1 MTNFRLLSVPPP
13 PHLPLPRDRCSH
25 FKIDHEATK
34 SPSRSTYGTSEQMMV
49 GFLIALLVTSPAP
62 SLVEVAVQHSIEPL
76 CRILGEP
83 SRVDAQ
89 QQVKKALRRIEKE
102 KDHDEADRSE
112 LRRLVSETI
121 LGVTVWKNK
130 YEYIML
136 KKNDDD
142 KSSVQDMI
150 ELHLQH
156 NNGTFNDDHITWP
169 LDPIENLA
177 VTCSLPEF
185 LVRLLMDQIG
195 HANTLSYCKSS
206 NSPGMVSIRR
216 NSILCDSDE
225 LLMESVPNITPNP
238 IAGFHFVS
246 KPNSIWA
253 LDGWKKGY
261 FEVQDEGSQRIALA
275 TKCRTNETILD
286 YCAGNGGKTR
296 SMASM
301 MGTNGRIIAHD
312 IEESRLKQIA
322 GSLERTGISVPP
334 NSIQIDC
341 ISDRRLLTPKNFDV
355 VLVDA
360 PCSGTG
366 ILRRRP
372 SHRWMLD
379 LSSVTIHYPELQTD
393 ILKQAAG
400 FVRPGGRL
408 VYATCSVLASENQ
421 AVALAF
427 EELPDYQKEWAPW
440 PFEDQERGHPV
451 DGCNPNF
458 QLILPNTEG
467 STDGFFIA
475 RWTRRS
481 ENTNEAY

>member
-1 MTNFRLLSVPPP
+1 
-13 PHLPLPRDRCSH
+13 
-25 FKIDHEATK
+25 
-34 SPSRSTYGTSEQMMV
+34 MMI
-49 GFLIALLVTSPAP
+49 GFLMALMLVSPPAP
-62 SLVEVAVQHSIEPL
+62 LSLVDVAVQHSIEPL

-83 SRVDAQ
+83 SKVDAQ

-102 KDHDEADRSE
+102 KDLDQPDRSE
-112 LRRLVSETI
+112 LRRLVSEII
-121 LGVTVWKNK
+121 LGVTVWKHK
-130 YEYIML
+130 YEYIMWNTNN
-136 KKNDDD
+136 NDDD
-142 KSSVQDMI
+142 DDKISASTANVQHMI

-156 NNGTFNDDHITWP
+156 NYGTFNDDHITWP
-169 LDPIENLA
+169 LDSIENLS
-177 VTCSLPEF
+177 VTYSLPEF
-185 LVRLLMDQIG
+185 LVRLLMNQIG
-195 HANTLSYCKSS
+195 HANTLSYAKSS
-206 NSPGMVSIRR
+206 NSPGKVSIRR
-216 NSILCDSDE
+216 NSILCDSDQ

-238 IAGFHFVS
+238 IAGFHFEP

-275 TKCRTNETILD
+275 TKCTTNETILD

-296 SMASM
+296 AMASM
-301 MGTNGRIIAHD
+301 MGPNGRIVAHD
-312 IEESRLKQIA
+312 IEESRLKQIV
-322 GSLERTGISVPP
+322 GSSLERTGISVPP
-334 NSIQIDC
+334 NSIKIDC
-341 ISDRRLLTPKNFDV
+341 ISDCRLLTPKAFDV

-372 SHRWMLD
+372 SQRWMMD
-379 LSSVTIHYPELQTD
+379 LSLVTIHYPELQTD
-393 ILKQAAG
+393 ILNQAAG

-427 EELPDYQKEWAPW
+427 QKMPEYQKEWVPW

-458 QLILPNTEG
+458 QLILPNTKG

-475 RWTRRS
+475 RWKRRS
-481 ENTNEAY
+481 

>member
-1 MTNFRLLSVPPP
+1 
-13 PHLPLPRDRCSH
+13 
-25 FKIDHEATK
+25 
-34 SPSRSTYGTSEQMMV
+34 MMI
-49 GFLIALLVTSPAP
+49 GFLMALLVSSPAP
-62 SLVEVAVQHSIEPL
+62 SLVDIAVQHSIEPL

-83 SRVDAQ
+83 SSVDAQ

-102 KDHDEADRSE
+102 KDHDGADRYE
-112 LRRLVSETI
+112 LRRLVSDII

-130 YEYIML
+130 YEYIL
-136 KKNDDD
+136 WNKNDDDDDD
-142 KSSVQDMI
+142 KSSHVQDMI
-150 ELHLQH
+150 ELHLRY
-156 NNGTFNDDHITWP
+156 NNRTFNEDYITWP

-195 HANTLSYCKSS
+195 HDHTLSYCKSS
-206 NSPGMVSIRR
+206 NAPGKVSIRR
-216 NSILCDSDE
+216 NSILCDSDK

-238 IAGFHFVS
+238 IAGFHFES

-261 FEVQDEGSQRIALA
+261 FEVQDEGSQRIALV
-275 TKCRTNETILD
+275 TECRTNETILD

-296 SMASM
+296 AMASM
-301 MGTNGRIIAHD
+301 MGTNGQIVAHD
-312 IEESRLKQIA
+312 IEAVRLKQIW

-334 NSIQIDC
+334 NRIQIDC
-341 ISDRRLLTPKNFDV
+341 ISDCQSLLRTPKTTFDV

-379 LSSVTIHYPELQTD
+379 LASVTRHYPELQTD
-393 ILKQAAG
+393 ILKQAAA

-427 EELPDYQKEWAPW
+427 EGLPEYQNEWVPW
-440 PFEDQERGHPV
+440 PFEDQESGYPMG
-451 DGCNPNF
+451 GCNPNF
-458 QLILPNTEG
+458 QLILPNTKG

-475 RWTRRS
+475 RWKKRS
-481 ENTNEAY
+481 ENTDEAD

>member
-1 MTNFRLLSVPPP
+1 M
-13 PHLPLPRDRCSH
+13 
-25 FKIDHEATK
+25 I
-34 SPSRSTYGTSEQMMV
+34 
-49 GFLIALLVTSPAP
+49 GFLIALLVSSPAP
-62 SLVEVAVQHSIEPL
+62 SLVDIAVQHSIEPL
-76 CRILGEP
+76 CRILEEP

-89 QQVKKALRRIEKE
+89 TQVKKALRRIEKE

-112 LRRLVSETI
+112 LRRLVSEII

-130 YEYIML
+130 YEYIQL
-136 KKNDDD
+136 GSGSGLNDNDD
-142 KSSVQDMI
+142 KNSAVQDMI

-156 NNGTFNDDHITWP
+156 NNGTFNEDRITWP

-177 VTCSLPEF
+177 ATCSLPEF

-195 HANTLSYCKSS
+195 HADTLSYCKSS
-206 NSPGMVSIRR
+206 NSPGKVSIRR
-216 NSILCDSDE
+216 NNILCDSDE
-225 LLMESVPNITPNP
+225 VLMESVPNITPNP
-238 IAGFHFVS
+238 IAGFHFEP
-246 KPNSIWA
+246 KPKSIWA

-275 TKCRTNETILD
+275 TKCRTNESILD

-301 MGTNGRIIAHD
+301 MGTNGRIVAHD
-312 IEESRLKQIA
+312 IAEFRLKQIE

-341 ISDRRLLTPKNFDV
+341 ISDYRLLLKQKTTFDV

-379 LSSVTIHYPELQTD
+379 LESVTMHYPELQTD
-393 ILKQAAG
+393 ILKEAAG

-427 EELPDYQKEWAPW
+427 EALPEYQKEWAPW
-440 PFEDQERGHPV
+440 PFEDQEKGHPV
-451 DGCNPNF
+451 DGCSNSNF
-458 QLILPNTEG
+458 QLILPNTKG

-475 RWTRRS
+475 RWKRRS
-481 ENTNEAY
+481 QSSNEAD